1 MKNLKYFFLVGFFLI
16 IIFAVGAT
24 QAILE
29 LRAGDRPQAFDL
41 FSQPPSQ
48 THLRT
53 FEKELEEASWFAQQ
67 SRPWMQYAVFAVLR
81 DPGEN
86 AVLGRNDWLFY
97 NPGVEYLIE
106 PMPSFGQTGDPV
118 SSIVSFR
125 DRLAARGVHLLVLP
139 APGKASIY
147 PEMLTQRAQGMSGK
161 ISRHTHEIIA
171 RLHDAEVAVVDLFSG
186 YADSGANPDRPYYL
200 ARDTHWS
207 PEGMAIAA
215 HATAQ
220 RLLALGWLA
229 KGAVVYDL
237 KPVTVSRAGDV
248 LRMMK
253 APRIEQSFPPDVVA
267 CSQVVRRDTNALYE
281 DDPGSEVLV
290 LGDSFLRIYQHDEPG
305 HAGFIAHLAR
315 ELATPVASIVNDGGA
330 STLVRQELNRK
341 SNLLKNKKVVVWE
354 FVERDI
360 RFGAEG
366 WQDVPLP
373 PQE

>member
-1 MKNLKYFFLVGFFLI
+1 MKNLKHFFLVGIFLL

-29 LRAGDRPQAFDL
+29 LRAGDRPQALDL
-41 FSQPPSQ
+41 FTQ
-48 THLRT
+48 TPTQAHLRT
-53 FEKELEEASWFAQQ
+53 YETELEEASWFAQQ
-67 SRPWMQYAVFAVLR
+67 SRPWMQYAVFTVLR

-86 AVLGRNDWLFY
+86 AVLGRNGWLFY
-97 NPGVEYLIE
+97 KPGVAYLTE
-106 PMPSFGQTGDPV
+106 PIPSFEQTGDPV
-118 SSIVSFR
+118 ISIISFR
-125 DRLAARGVHLLVLP
+125 DQLAARGIRLLVLP

-147 PEMLTQRAQGMSGK
+147 PEMLTRRAQGMSGNV
-161 ISRHTHEIIA
+161 SRHTREIID
-171 RLHDAEVAVVDLFSG
+171 RLKDSDVEVVDVFSVF
-186 YADSGANPDRPYYL
+186 ADSSIRPDWRYYL

-207 PEGMAIAA
+207 PEGMAVAA

-220 RLLALGWLA
+220 QLLALGWLA
-229 KGAVVYDL
+229 KGAVAYDL
-237 KPVTVSRAGDV
+237 KPVTVSRPGDV

-253 APRIEQSFPPDVVA
+253 APRIEQSFPPEAVS

-281 DDPGSEVLV
+281 DDPESQVLV
-290 LGDSFLRIYQHDEPG
+290 LGDSFLRIYQRDEPG

-315 ELATPVASIVNDGGA
+315 ELGMPVTSIVNDGGA

-341 SNLLKNKKVVVWE
+341 PNLLMNKKVVIWE

-373 PQE
+373 PRN